1 MAMNQIPFTLITE
14 FEKNLEA
21 KNYLYIK
28 LAGVGRWVEE
38 GREELKAEE
47 EIPMQYV
54 LALTFWTI
62 IWKRESSRATGSNSY
77 SVRVKGTDNFK
88 INGYSK

>member
-1 MAMNQIPFTLITE
+1 MNQIPFTLVTE

-21 KNYLYIK
+21 KNCLYVK
-28 LAGVGRWVEE
+28 FAGVGRWVEE

-54 LALTFWTI
+54 LALTF
-62 IWKRESSRATGSNSY
+62 
-77 SVRVKGTDNFK
+77 
-88 INGYSK
+88 

>member
-1 MAMNQIPFTLITE
+1 MAMNQIPFTLVTE

-21 KNYLYIK
+21 KNCLYIK
-28 LAGVGRWVEE
+28 LAGVGKWVEE

-54 LALTFWTI
+54 LALTF
-62 IWKRESSRATGSNSY
+62 
-77 SVRVKGTDNFK
+77 
-88 INGYSK
+88 

>member
-1 MAMNQIPFTLITE
+1 MSQIPFTLVTE
-14 FEKNLEA
+14 FKKNLEA
-21 KNYLYIK
+21 KNCLYIK
-28 LAGVGRWVEE
+28 LAGVGRRVEE
-38 GREELKAEE
+38 GREKLKAEE

-62 IWKRESSRATGSNSY
+62 IWKWESSRTIGSNSY
-77 SVRVKGTDNFK
+77 TVRVKGTDNLK